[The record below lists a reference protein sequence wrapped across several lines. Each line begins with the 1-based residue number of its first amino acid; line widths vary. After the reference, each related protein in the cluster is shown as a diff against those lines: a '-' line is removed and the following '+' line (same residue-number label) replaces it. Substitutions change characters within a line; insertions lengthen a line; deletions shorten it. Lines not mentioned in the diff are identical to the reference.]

1 MIAHPRD
8 MALGMPR
15 SSLIDI
21 TALLE
26 TQEMSTE
33 KRKKT
38 TIKQLL
44 NKKEKGEMIVSLGVY
59 DAPMAAIAD
68 EIGFDLLING
78 NAGPMSLLGHPTPLT
93 VRFEEQLILTQAVS
107 RMTKYAMTVGHM
119 PYMTYNISAEEAV
132 RNAARFISEGGADAV
147 KCEGNQHTAKNV
159 AEIVRAGIPVM
170 GHMGMQASRK
180 LEQSG
185 YGFKG
190 RSAEDAF
197 KIVEDARAFVDA
209 GIFAMIIEYVPVEI
223 TQYLAKTLPVPV
235 ISVGGGASP
244 DGIYLISGDA
254 VGYSAFPRPKHE
266 GSFVDVRPLIQQ
278 GLREYKTQVLDGRY
292 PNIEFTQNMTAQEH
306 EKFLDLVK

>member
-1 MIAHPRD
+1 
-8 MALGMPR
+8 
-15 SSLIDI
+15 
-21 TALLE
+21 
-26 TQEMSTE
+26 MSVE
-33 KRKKT
+33 KRKKV
-38 TIKQLL
+38 TIKHLL
-44 NKKEKGEMIVSLGVY
+44 DKKKNKEMIVSLGVY

-107 RMTKYAMTVGHM
+107 RVTKYGMVVGHM
-119 PYMTYNISAEEAV
+119 PYMTYNVSAEEAI
-132 RNAARFISEGGADAV
+132 RNAARFISEGRADAV
-147 KCEGNQHTAKNV
+147 KCEGNIHTAKHV

-190 RSAEDAF
+190 RSAEEAF
-197 KIVEDARAFVDA
+197 KIVEEARAFVDA
-209 GIFAMIIEYVPVEI
+209 GVFAMIIEYVPVEI
-223 TQYLAKTLPVPV
+223 TAYLAKTLPVPI
-235 ISVGGGASP
+235 ISVGGGPSP

-278 GLREYKTQVLDGRY
+278 GLRAYKEQVLNRSY
-292 PNIEFTQNMTAQEH
+292 PNQEFTQHMTEDEH
-306 EKFLDLVK
+306 AKFIDLVK